1 MKNAELATLT
11 PTDEVIQSLSEKGIT
26 ETLIQ
31 ELAKHSELT
40 VDAKIDNGQV
50 VYNADQLK
58 KVTEARKLI
67 KNTRVAIEKTCK
79 SFRDVHTAINKEYS
93 AKEKEFVSVLEPV
106 ETFLLEEENKV
117 EALKQQLRDEEEKQ
131 QHNTFCARVL
141 ELEALGMQSVEF
153 GAAYQSENNRIS
165 SVDLKF
171 MPEIGYKSF
180 LFEVMAEYEK
190 EQERLARIEAEK
202 KEAEE
207 VLRKQ
212 KEEQQQEAL
221 RLEGIRREQEAK
233 EKQIAEAAAK
243 LEAEKK
249 AIEDAKRKEEEAKQ
263 REIELQK
270 AREEAAEQAKKDA
283 EAKAERE
290 RIAAEEKAKA
300 DELVRIEA
308 EKKAAE
314 KEARR
319 IARMPD
325 KKKLLEYAYYL
336 LAAPIPELKSEEAG
350 KIMSDAYARVKQLSE
365 TIKSQTETL

>member
-31 ELAKHSELT
+31 ELAKHSDLT
-40 VDAKIDNGQV
+40 VDAKIENGQV
-50 VYNADQLK
+50 IYNADQLK
-58 KVTEARKLI
+58 AVSDARKKI
-67 KNTRVAIEKTCK
+67 KNTRVLIEKTCK

-106 ETFLLEEENKV
+106 EIFLLEEENKV

-131 QHNTFCARVL
+131 QHNTFCARVI
-141 ELEALGMQSVEF
+141 ELEGLGMQSKEF
-153 GAAYQSENNRIS
+153 GQSYVLNDLKVS

-171 MPEIGYKSF
+171 MPESGYKSF

-190 EQERLARIEAEK
+190 EQDRLARIEAEK

-249 AIEDAKRKEEEAKQ
+249 AIEDAKRKEEEGKQ

-300 DELVRIEA
+300 EEAARIEA

-325 KKKLLEYAYYL
+325 KKKLIEYSQL
-336 LAAPIPELKSEEAG
+336 LLNIPSPELKSTEAAA
-350 KIMSDAYARVKQLSE
+350 ILADAEKQIGEVFEKL
-365 TIKSQTETL
+365 IKQIETL

>member
-1 MKNAELATLT
+1 MSTQLATLT

-31 ELAKHSELT
+31 ELAKSKHLT

-58 KVTEARKLI
+58 AVSEARKKI
-67 KNTRVAIEKTCK
+67 KNTRVLIEKTCK
-79 SFRDVHTAINKEYS
+79 SFRDVHTAINKENS
-93 AKEKEFVSVLEPV
+93 AKEKEFVSVLSPV

-131 QHNTFCARVL
+131 QHNTFCARVI
-141 ELEALGMQSVEF
+141 ELEGLGMQSKEF
-153 GAAYQSENNRIS
+153 GQSYVLNDLKVS

-171 MPEIGYKSF
+171 IPESGYLAF
-180 LFEVMAEYEK
+180 LNEVKAEHQK
-190 EQERLARIEAEK
+190 EVDRLAQIEAEK

-207 VLRKQ
+207 ILRKQ

-263 REIELQK
+263 REIELKKIREEEAEK
-270 AREEAAEQAKKDA
+270 ARVAAD
-283 EAKAERE
+283 
-290 RIAAEEKAKA
+290 EKAKA
-300 DELVRIEA
+300 DELARIEA
-308 EKKAAE
+308 KKRAAE

-325 KKKLLEYAYYL
+325 KKKLIEYSQL
-336 LAAPIPELKSEEAG
+336 LLNIPSPELKSTESAA
-350 KIMSDAYARVKQLSE
+350 ILADAEKQIGEVFEKL
-365 TIKSQTETL
+365 IKQIETL

>member
-106 ETFLLEEENKV
+106 EIFLLEEENKV

-131 QHNTFCARVL
+131 QHNTFCARVI
-141 ELEALGMQSVEF
+141 ELEGLGMQSKEF
-153 GAAYQSENNRIS
+153 GQSYVLNDLKVS

-171 MPEIGYKSF
+171 MPESGYKSF

-190 EQERLARIEAEK
+190 EQERLAKIEAEK
-202 KEAEE
+202 KAEE
-207 VLRKQ
+207 ERLVKI
-212 KEEQQQEAL
+212 KEEQEAEAK
-221 RLEGIRREQEAK
+221 RLEAIAK
-233 EKQIAEAAAK
+233 EQAEKQRQIDEAQARID
-243 LEAEKK
+243 AEKK
-249 AIEDAKRKEEEAKQ
+249 RIEDEK
-263 REIELQK
+263 L
-270 AREEAAEQAKKDA
+270 AAEQAKIREQELEAARVEAAAKAKKEA
-283 EAKAERE
+283 EEKAERE
-290 RIAAEEKAKA
+290 RIASEEKAKA
-300 DELVRIEA
+300 EELARIEA

-325 KKKLLEYAYYL
+325 KKKLIEYSQL
-336 LAAPIPELKSEEAG
+336 LLNIPSPELKSTEAAA
-350 KIMSDAYARVKQLSE
+350 ILADAEKQIGEVFEKL
-365 TIKSQTETL
+365 IKQIETL